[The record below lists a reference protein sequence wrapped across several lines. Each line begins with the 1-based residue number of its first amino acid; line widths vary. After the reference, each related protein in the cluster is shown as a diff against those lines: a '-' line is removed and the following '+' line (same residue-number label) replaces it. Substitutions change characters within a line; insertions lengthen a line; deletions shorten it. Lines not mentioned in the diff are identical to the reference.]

1 MKHASVDRAKR
12 VDNGCRNH
20 GSCPYCTRSRTIDR
34 LRIQQD
40 IEQMMAEA
48 GINPYTKSDF
58 PAAHEWDR
66 HFYSDD
72 ATIPNLALRPGG
84 WDVREWLKDEGLLG

>member
-1 MKHASVDRAKR
+1 
-12 VDNGCRNH
+12 
-20 GSCPYCTRSRTIDR
+20 
-34 LRIQQD
+34 
-40 IEQMMAEA
+40 MMAEA